1 MLAFY
6 IILIGII
13 IIGIISIFYL
23 SNSSLIKNKLFRIK
37 EAENLI
43 AETLEKKL
51 KFLSKANKIIKE
63 KTDLKIDMFDEIEKL
78 KINNSSYVQVDRKLT
93 SFHNTIL
100 QIKTDY
106 SSLDDNRSLKN
117 ILKDIKSENE
127 KLEAAKK
134 FYNKYVLILRELR
147 KNLFRK
153 LVFKS
158 MKLNDYQL
166 YSIKITNREVTGI
179 DYL

>member
-1 MLAFY
+1 MLIYYF
-6 IILIGII
+6 ILIGIV

-51 KFLSKANKIIKE
+51 NLLTKANEIVKK
-63 KTDLKIDMFDEIEKL
+63 KTDLKIEMFDEIEKL
-78 KINNSSYVQVDRKLT
+78 KISNSTYVQVDRKLT

-100 QIKTDY
+100 QIKNDY
-106 SSLDDNRSLKN
+106 STLDENRSLKI
-117 ILKDIKSENE
+117 ILKDIKSDNE

-134 FYNKYVLILRELR
+134 FYNKYVLVLRDLR
-147 KNLFRK
+147 KNVFRK
-153 LVFKS
+153 IVFMS
-158 MKLNDYQL
+158 MKLKDYQL
-166 YSIKITNREVTGI
+166 YSIKVTNKEVTDI